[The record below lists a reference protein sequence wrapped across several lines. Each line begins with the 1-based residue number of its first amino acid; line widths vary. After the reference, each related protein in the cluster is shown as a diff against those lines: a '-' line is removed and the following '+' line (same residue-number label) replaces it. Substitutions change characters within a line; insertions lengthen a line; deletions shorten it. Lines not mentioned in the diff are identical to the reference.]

1 MKLFPLEMDGN
12 NWRSFVTTLALPLLF
27 AGVLLAW
34 TLLAVW
40 YVGRVTL
47 ARIFPR
53 AWAIDWDARLA
64 LDPTF
69 DTACPRCA
77 APLTLGVVDA
87 RGLVVRSD
95 HGTEHAFPTQ
105 TATCAPCGR
114 TFKRLG
120 FGKIWHGWQDR
131 TP

>member
-1 MKLFPLEMDGN
+1 MKLFPLEIDGN

-40 YVGRVTL
+40 YVGRVAL

-53 AWAIDWDARLA
+53 AWGIDWDVRLA
-64 LDPTF
+64 LDPAC
-69 DTACPRCA
+69 DAACPRCA

-87 RGLVVRSD
+87 RGAVARSD
-95 HGTEHAFPTQ
+95 RGTEHAFPTQ
-105 TATCAPCGR
+105 TAACRPCGR
-114 TFKRLG
+114 TFQRTG
-120 FGKIWHGWQDR
+120 FGKVWHGWQDQKA
-131 TP
+131 